1 MAYPGWTAIEA
12 VEQAALRGDDGRRSR
27 LVWRHVDA
35 VIVGHFTWRRCVWT
49 PHRQRRQRRLFHLQ
63 INRTYKP

>member
-35 VIVGHFTWRRCVWT
+35 VIVGHFTWRRCV
-49 PHRQRRQRRLFHLQ
+49 
-63 INRTYKP
+63 